1 MEDPRFNPDDAVY
14 FDKEGTERNH
24 KINEIIR
31 QKEEGQ
37 QLEEAKQAEVEQQE
51 NSVKL
56 N

>member
-37 QLEEAKQAEVEQQE
+37 ELEEAKDFGVKE
-51 NSVKL
+51 NL
-56 N
+56 T